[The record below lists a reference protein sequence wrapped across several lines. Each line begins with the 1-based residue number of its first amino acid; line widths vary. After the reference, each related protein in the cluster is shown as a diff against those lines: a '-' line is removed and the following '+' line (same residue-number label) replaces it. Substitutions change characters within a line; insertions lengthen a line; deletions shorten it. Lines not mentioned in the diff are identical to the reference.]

1 MSRFSKLEFQEDLPL
16 ERLEAAPE
24 ALPQGEAY
32 HLHLATAA
40 LESGDFEVALRE
52 YAKALEHNPKNPL
65 PWTGQVR
72 MLIELGEYRE
82 AKLWADKALEMF
94 PHEPE
99 LLAAKGVALAR
110 MGDFQ
115 AAMAFSDASFAG
127 RGESPYLWTARA
139 DVLLSQEQPKADY
152 CLERA
157 VTLDPGNW
165 LVHWLISRI
174 NFHYGRLVQALASA
188 QRALAQD
195 ASRIQVWVQ
204 AALCQQGLGL
214 NLAAAE
220 SAQHALRLSPRYPQA
235 LAVMADLETTP
246 PFFNFLRRVRQLFR
260 K

>member
-1 MSRFSKLEFQEDLPL
+1 MSRFSNLEFQEQP
-16 ERLEAAPE
+16 EPRLEAAPE
-24 ALPQGEAY
+24 AIPQGEAF
-32 HLHLATAA
+32 HLHLATASF
-40 LESGDFEVALRE
+40 ESGEFEVALRE

-99 LLAAKGVALAR
+99 LLAAKAVALAR
-110 MGDFQ
+110 MGDFK

-127 RGESPYLWTARA
+127 RGESAYLWTARA
-139 DVLLSQEQPKADY
+139 DVLLAQAQPKAEY

-165 LVHWLISRI
+165 LLHWLISRI
-174 NFHYGRLVQALASA
+174 HFHYGRFIQALAAA
-188 QRALAQD
+188 QKALAQD
-195 ASRIQVWVQ
+195 ATRVQLWVQ
-204 AALCQQGLGL
+204 AALCQQQLGL
-214 NLAAAE
+214 HLAAAE
-220 SAQHALRLSPRYPQA
+220 SGQHALRLQPRHPLA
-235 LAVMADLETTP
+235 LAMMAELQVTP
-246 PFFNFLRRVRQLFR
+246 PLFQWWRRVRQIFR

>member
-16 ERLEAAPE
+16 EHLEAAPE

-32 HLHLATAA
+32 HLQWA
-40 LESGDFEVALRE
+40 SSWCVRGDFEGALRE

-99 LLAAKGVALAR
+99 LLAAKAVALAR
-110 MGDFQ
+110 MGDHK
-115 AAMAFSDASFAG
+115 AAIAFSDASFAG
-127 RGESPYLWTARA
+127 RGESAYLWTARA
-139 DVLLSQEQPKADY
+139 DVLLAQEQPRADY

-165 LVHWLISRI
+165 IVHWLISRI
-174 NFHYGRLVQALASA
+174 NFHYGRFVQALAAA
-188 QRALAQD
+188 QKALAQD
-195 ASRIQVWVQ
+195 ANRVQLWVQ
-204 AALCQQGLGL
+204 AALCQQQLGL
-214 NLAAAE
+214 HAAAAE
-220 SAQHALRLSPRYPQA
+220 SGQHALRLAPWHPHA
-235 LAVMADLETTP
+235 LAVMAELDTTP
-246 PFFNFLRRVRQLFR
+246 PFFAWMRRFRQIFR

>member
-1 MSRFSKLEFQEDLPL
+1 MSRFSKLEFEEDLPL

-24 ALPQGEAY
+24 AVPQGEGY

-40 LESGDFEVALRE
+40 FESGDFEVALRE

-65 PWTGQVR
+65 SWTGQVR

-94 PHEPE
+94 PHEAE
-99 LLAAKGVALAR
+99 LLAAKAVALAR
-110 MGDFQ
+110 LGDFK

-174 NFHYGRLVQALASA
+174 NFHYERFVQALAAA
-188 QRALAQD
+188 QKALAQD
-195 ASRIQVWVQ
+195 ATRVQVWVQ
-204 AALCQQGLGL
+204 AALCQQHLGL
-214 NLAAAE
+214 SIAAVE
-220 SAQHALRLSPRYPQA
+220 SGQHALRLSPRHPQA
-235 LAVMADLETTP
+235 LALMADLDITP
-246 PFFNFLRRVRQLFR
+246 PFFAWWRRVRQIFR

>member
-1 MSRFSKLEFQEDLPL
+1 LPL

-24 ALPQGEAY
+24 GLPQGEAY
-32 HLHLATAA
+32 HLHLATASF
-40 LESGDFEVALRE
+40 ESGEFEVALRE

-99 LLAAKGVALAR
+99 LLAAKAVALAR
-110 MGDFQ
+110 MGDFK

-127 RGESPYLWTARA
+127 RGESAYLWTSRA
-139 DVLLSQEQPKADY
+139 DVLLAQQQSKADY

-174 NFHYGRLVQALASA
+174 NHHYGRFVQALAAA
-188 QRALAQD
+188 QKALAQD
-195 ASRIQVWVQ
+195 ATRVQVWIQ
-204 AALCQQGLGL
+204 AALCQQQLGL
-214 NLAAAE
+214 HEAAAV
-220 SAQHALRLSPRYPQA
+220 SGQHALRLDPRNLRA
-235 LAVMADLETTP
+235 MAVMAELDTTP
-246 PFFNFLRRVRQLFR
+246 PFFTWMRRFRQIFR